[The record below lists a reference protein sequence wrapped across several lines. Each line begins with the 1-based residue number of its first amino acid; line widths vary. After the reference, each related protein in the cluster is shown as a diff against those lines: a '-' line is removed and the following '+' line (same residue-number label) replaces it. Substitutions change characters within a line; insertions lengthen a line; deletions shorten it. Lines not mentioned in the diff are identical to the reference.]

1 MIIKHSTHRC
11 RETNLGTTRS
21 GREKARGTNRAEDFP
36 ADLGQIHG
44 RSSLKQ
50 PQRGRV
56 QNPRA
61 VTCCCFSIRH
71 WNCGTE
77 SIEML
82 QMAML
87 PPAFQCS
94 EEGERESRIM
104 QWNSNSIVSWFRHI
118 RWREQR
124 QSVREREG
132 SQFLFWSSVS
142 LSPEYFPRSEVFPL
156 EKCRIQFI
164 CVPPPAPGQRI
175 LQYLTYLF
183 IFVN

>member
-124 QSVREREG
+124 QSVREREKDPNFCFG
-132 SQFLFWSSVS
+132 LLFRCRPNIFRDRKFFRWKNVVFN
-142 LSPEYFPRSEVFPL
+142 LFASPHPPRARGF
-156 EKCRIQFI
+156 CNI
-164 CVPPPAPGQRI
+164 
-175 LQYLTYLF
+175 
-183 IFVN
+183 